1 MVIQKRTTLNKTFTW
16 QWTQLN
22 LITFKPK
29 EILVQAKKNNPHVSG
44 NAGGEKNLHPG
55 DAKGKIINLIEFF
68 K

>member
-29 EILVQAKKNNPHVSG
+29 EILV
-44 NAGGEKNLHPG
+44 
-55 DAKGKIINLIEFF
+55 
-68 K
+68 